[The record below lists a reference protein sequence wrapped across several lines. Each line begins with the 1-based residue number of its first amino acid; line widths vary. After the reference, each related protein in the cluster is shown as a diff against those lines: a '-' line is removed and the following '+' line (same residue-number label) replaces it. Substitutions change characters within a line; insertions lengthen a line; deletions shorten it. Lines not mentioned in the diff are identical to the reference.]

1 MNEELKLTKQAQQT
15 LLKAMKWLQFFAVL
29 GAIAAGMIIIAA
41 IIFCIVSFING
52 GPSFLFV
59 SLLYLVLGAV
69 YFYPV
74 KKTFDLIS
82 NTRLAIYQNDPD
94 QLELAAG
101 NFHTILKYCG
111 ILTIAIVVLY
121 LLAFI
126 AIAATGFNPW
136 VEW

>member
-1 MNEELKLTKQAQQT
+1 MNEELKLTEQAQQT

-94 QLELAAG
+94 QLELAAS

>member
-1 MNEELKLTKQAQQT
+1 MNEELKLTEQAQQT

-29 GAIAAGMIIIAA
+29 GAITAGMIIIAA

-82 NTRLAIYQNDPD
+82 NTRLAIR
-94 QLELAAG
+94 
-101 NFHTILKYCG
+101 H
-111 ILTIAIVVLY
+111 IVVLY

>member
-1 MNEELKLTKQAQQT
+1 MNEELKLTEQAQQT

-41 IIFCIVSFING
+41 IIFCIVSFIHG

-82 NTRLAIYQNDPD
+82 NTRLAIRQNDPD